1 MSTEFIVQ
9 SQFRL
14 ILLLGFFDAVAI
26 GVTVLVISI
35 GVFRFEPVHSE
46 FTSCPLFYFVLNNP
60 QLFLLVIDGG

>member
-1 MSTEFIVQ
+1 MSSEFIVQ

-14 ILLLGFFDAVAI
+14 ILLLCFFDGI
-26 GVTVLVISI
+26 GVGVTIFVISI

-46 FTSCPLFYFVLNNP
+46 FTGCPLFYFVLNNP